1 MQLNIK
7 KLNEKAIVPTYGSDY
22 AAGADLYA
30 CLDEPI
36 TINPGETSFIGTGL
50 AMEIP
55 EGYAGLVYEEAVFP
69 AKWD

>member
-30 CLDEPI
+30 
-36 TINPGETSFIGTGL
+36 
-50 AMEIP
+50 
-55 EGYAGLVYEEAVFP
+55 
-69 AKWD
+69 